1 MFPFQPKPERRT
13 SFEDIFFEHYSRLL
27 EWALQLTRRDRS
39 EAEDLVQEL
48 YVRFARLDT
57 SSQHIESAEN
67 YLFSVLRNLH
77 YARMRRA
84 RTSAMDDLS
93 IIDYES
99 AQRGL
104 RAVDRSE
111 LLFVRSDLH
120 RICDYLCSRKDTS
133 RAASIFILRYF
144 LGYFPNETMKVVQS
158 SRVAVDKAIQA
169 VRREAR
175 LDLRRP
181 GAIRSIGGNR
191 EPKARSSNNR
201 VDEQNLFLALRAKIF
216 ASCTGECFG
225 RAALESKYAQLGHSF
240 TAEELAH
247 LVSCSTCLDQANQI
261 LGLPLLEE
269 RSPDE
274 TIGRNTPQGPDGS
287 AGSTPTLVSNR
298 SPRKRNELERRRV
311 RLQRYAEEVDQHR
324 PQRLLIVVDGDV
336 RASQKVTAP
345 LSELRVELGR
355 TEKPSFIEVLS
366 EQGICLAFVL
376 VRQPVPEVDLCQ
388 SQETELSDDRG
399 IKIVVSFTEE
409 TPAIQVVYRDP
420 LVAAESEEAETP
432 AETPAILRQGAVLP
446 TLAAFDR
453 PRVPGRSGNLWS
465 WITEIPFLKMNP
477 FLVSAVLFGLCSIAC
492 FLLWTRSG
500 PRISPRTF
508 LNRAEQSDATV
519 LKSPNPGVIYQKVR
533 ISTQGHSI
541 ERAIYRDPENK
552 RRPRPQHL
560 DATAKKF
567 REELVVAGVDWN
579 DPLSASNYAQW
590 HNRQPVKEDAVTQ
603 TGRNLLTLT
612 TSTDSASPVLKE
624 SLTVRESDFHPV
636 ERTIEL
642 RDEGTVEIAELNYD
656 VMPWAAVN
664 QDLFEP
670 VLGASAAVPGSIH
683 PSLSI
688 PLPHVLS
695 DLQLDEAELAAR
707 LVLHE
712 LHADQGEQI
721 RLTRTPQGIDVKGVV
736 ETDQRK
742 EQIVSQLLTVENV
755 HPSILSVQEIED
767 SPPSGPLTETDPVQ
781 AYSVDS
787 QPSPLEI
794 YMREKG
800 LLLTGLAT
808 TSQQLLDGSLRI
820 QQAETHLVEL
830 RQRFANPSQ
839 LPANLQRQLV
849 ALSQN
854 YVAAIQAGLD
864 ANQRAL
870 ASLGLIGTESSG
882 PSAVPIADLS
892 DEVRQYQQLCQ
903 ELIASGTGQPRPASA
918 IASDLVE
925 SDALIREQIAQNQ
938 VSPPAAPNSK

>member
-1 MFPFQPKPERRT
+1 MFPFQPKPEQRT
-13 SFEDIFFEHYSRLL
+13 TFEDIFFEHYSRLF
-27 EWALQLTRRDRS
+27 EWALQLTHRNRS

-57 SSQHIESAEN
+57 SSEHIESAEN

-84 RTSAMDDLS
+84 RTSAIDDLS

-120 RICDYLCSRKDTS
+120 RICDYLCSRKDSS

-144 LGYFPNETMKVVQS
+144 LGYFPNEAMRVVQS

-169 VRREAR
+169 MRREAR

-181 GAIRSIGGNR
+181 GAIRPINGNR
-191 EPKARSSNNR
+191 ELNARSANSHENQ
-201 VDEQNLFLALRAKIF
+201 QNLFLALRAKIF

-240 TAEELAH
+240 SAEELAH
-247 LVSCSTCLDQANQI
+247 LVSCATCLDQANQI

-269 RSPDE
+269 RSPEE
-274 TIGRNTPQGPDGS
+274 TIGRDTPQGPDAS
-287 AGSTPTLVSNR
+287 AGPTPTLVSNHL
-298 SPRKRNELERRRV
+298 PRKKNELERRRI
-311 RLQRYAEEVDQHR
+311 RLQRCAEEVNQHR

-355 TEKPSFIEVLS
+355 AEKPSFIEVLS

-376 VRQPVPEVDLCQ
+376 VQQPAPEADLCQ
-388 SQETELSDDRG
+388 SQETKLSDDRG
-399 IKIVVSFTEE
+399 VKIVVSFTEE

-420 LVAAESEEAETP
+420 LVAAEAEEAEVP
-432 AETPAILRQGAVLP
+432 AENPAIVRQHAVLP

-465 WITEIPFLKMNP
+465 WVTDIPFLKMNP
-477 FLVSAVLFGLCSIAC
+477 FLVSAVLFGLCSIVC

-508 LNRAEQSDATV
+508 LSRAEQSDATV
-519 LKSPNPGVIYQKVR
+519 LNSPDPGVVYQKIR
-533 ISTQGHSI
+533 ISAPGHAI
-541 ERAIYRDPENK
+541 ERAIYRDPEHK
-552 RRPRPQHL
+552 RKPRPQHL
-560 DATAKKF
+560 NATAQKFKK
-567 REELVVAGVDWN
+567 ELAVAGVDWD

-590 HNRQPVKEDAVTQ
+590 YDRQPVKEDAVTQ
-603 TGRNLLTLT
+603 AGPNLLRLT
-612 TSTDSASPVLKE
+612 TSTNSASPVLKE

-642 RDEGTVEIAELNYD
+642 RDQGTVEIAELNYD
-656 VMPWAAVN
+656 VLPWSAVN
-664 QDLFEP
+664 QNLFEP
-670 VLGASAAVPGSIH
+670 VLGESGAIPGNIH
-683 PSLSI
+683 PTLSI

-695 DLQLDEAELAAR
+695 DLQLDEAELSAR

-742 EQIVSQLLTVENV
+742 EQIVSQLLTIENV

-767 SPPSGPLTETDPVQ
+767 SPRPVRLQKPAPCRHIPWIVSRPRSKNTCGRRDCLSAAWRQLLSSCWMVLSASSRRKPISPNCDIISPTQ
-781 AYSVDS
+781 ASFRQSCDAS
-787 QPSPLEI
+787 LPPSP
-794 YMREKG
+794 
-800 LLLTGLAT
+800 T
-808 TSQQLLDGSLRI
+808 TTWQQFR
-820 QQAETHLVEL
+820 
-830 RQRFANPSQ
+830 RPSTQ
-839 LPANLQRQLV
+839 TSV
-849 ALSQN
+849 LSPQW
-854 YVAAIQAGLD
+854 D
-864 ANQRAL
+864 
-870 ASLGLIGTESSG
+870 
-882 PSAVPIADLS
+882 
-892 DEVRQYQQLCQ
+892 C
-903 ELIASGTGQPRPASA
+903 
-918 IASDLVE
+918 
-925 SDALIREQIAQNQ
+925 LIRNPLALHRRQW
-938 VSPPAAPNSK
+938 SPALT